1 MPRQFKLPD
10 YEQLSKD
17 QDRFGRWDGRGKKLV
32 VGGPGT
38 GKTTVALLLAQKM
51 SNAERKCIC
60 LMFNNT
66 LKHMS
71 RQLTRSGFVI
81 IETWHRWFYNDYYP
95 SIYKTTPP
103 EIERYKY
110 DWNKIE
116 EQYLDKN
123 NKIVPDDET
132 LLIIDEGQDFPSQFY
147 AFIEMH
153 FNNILV
159 TADENQTITETSS
172 TIEQISDNLNVDK
185 AEIVHLTQ
193 NYRNTKQIAA
203 LGNHFFTSS
212 SVSNKTEAIV
222 ERTGEMPLL
231 YQHNEAKLEQIITR
245 ITQRTINYPARLI
258 GVIVY
263 NNDIRDYYYNA
274 IKRNLENHNRD
285 AKRVYTYVAGEQ
297 YPGINYFDGGIAVL
311 CADSCKGLEF
321 DEVFIASLDRYR
333 LNLDDKDAF
342 RRRMY
347 VLITRAIER
356 LFILYDETNHN
367 ENILKEFQSDEQ
379 KPILRRISS

>member
-95 SIYKTTPP
+95 SIYKITPP

-123 NKIVPDDET
+123 NKIAPDDET

-159 TADENQTITETSS
+159 TADENQTITKTSS

-212 SVSNKTEAIV
+212 GVSEEV
-222 ERTGEMPLL
+222 EVVAERSGEMPLL
-231 YQHNEAKLEQIITR
+231 YRHNESKLEQIITR

-258 GVIVY
+258 GVIVH

-274 IKRNLENHNRD
+274 IKRNLENHNQD
-285 AKRVYTYVAGEQ
+285 TKRVYTYVAGEQ